1 MYFLEREEIWIKWSK
16 KKKRRDDNVKIL
28 IPSFL
33 VSQKA
38 SMIQSTNVFVGRQL
52 YSFNDMLLNFSGPS
66 KLQNYFIP

>member
-66 KLQNYFIP
+66 KLQN

>member
-66 KLQNYFIP
+66 KLVQN